1 MFDFRDIRF
10 PVKYYLVLALLVLV
24 GISVAVSLGYAYKNE
39 LPSIEQIYNIEPP
52 VVTTI
57 YDRNGVVLQKFH
69 YENRILVPYNKIPPY
84 VIQALIATED
94 DKFYQHW
101 GVEWRGVMRALF
113 RNVFFGFGSG
123 GGSTITQQL
132 ARMLFLNRE
141 ISMER
146 KFKEALTAL
155 KIERTYSKDEILEM
169 YLNLY
174 YFGNSAY
181 GIETAARNYF
191 NKNTEALTIEEGA
204 LLVAIVNAPSRYSPI
219 DHPDRALQRRNYV
232 LGRMESEGYISKD
245 MADSLRNIPIKL
257 DLSQNATGAAPYF
270 TEMVR
275 QYLTDKYGDEQF
287 YKGGLNVYTT
297 LDSRLQK
304 IAEHSLK
311 IQLDSIQTRIERTKW
326 LGNPEYSV
334 VVYDSLKH
342 KKAYQF
348 KQIQGAFVGIDN
360 ETGDIL
366 TLIGGKDF
374 GKYKFNRAVQA
385 KRQPGSAFKPFVY
398 TEAMAQGYHP
408 CDIFYDTPIVLTIP
422 GSTEWSPQNFD
433 NEFQGAMSL
442 RTGLAR
448 SRNLIAIKLLQMVGA
463 KPVIEIAHKM
473 GIRSTLTP
481 NPSLAIGTS
490 EVTVLE
496 LVSAYSCFPNGGIHV
511 EPRFITKVVDRYG
524 NLLEENSSST
534 RQVAI
539 PPAVDYMTVS
549 MMQSVMDDSGATGA
563 GARSRGFYRPAGGK
577 TGTSDNFC
585 DAWFVG
591 YTAQVTAGCWIGFD
605 DKTSLGHNQTGS
617 MNALPI
623 WTDFMTAAVDSL
635 PIENFVEPPGIVHD
649 TVCVE
654 SGKLATPFCPRTRDE
669 IFLGDFTIKEKCPLH
684 KRRAE
689 IGEPQRLA
697 ASSNH

>member
-1 MFDFRDIRF
+1 MRMPDLRDIKWPIKF
-10 PVKYYLVLALLVLV
+10 YAILVVLAILGSLF
-24 GISVAVSLGYAYKNE
+24 AVSLALAYRDE

-57 YDRNGVVLQKFH
+57 YDRNGKVLQKFH
-69 YENRILVPYNKIPPY
+69 IENRVLVPFNKIPPH

-94 DKFYQHW
+94 DRFYDHW
-101 GVEWRGVMRALF
+101 GVEWRGVARAVF

-123 GGSTITQQL
+123 GGSTISQQL
-132 ARMLFLNRE
+132 SRMLFLSRE

-146 KFKEALTAL
+146 KIKEAMTAL
-155 KIERTYSKDEILEM
+155 KIERTYSKNEILEM

-174 YFGNSAY
+174 YFGNSSY

-191 NKNTEALTIEEGA
+191 NKNAEALTIDEGA
-204 LLVAIVNAPSRYSPI
+204 LLVAIVNAPTRYSPI

-232 LGRMESEGYISKD
+232 LSRMESEGYINE
-245 MADSLRNIPIKL
+245 SLCEELKKTPIKL
-257 DLSQNATGAAPYF
+257 DLSQNAVGAAPYF

-275 QYLTDKYGDEQF
+275 QYLTSKYGNEQF

-297 LDSRLQK
+297 IDTRLQQV
-304 IAEHSLK
+304 AEQSMHD
-311 IQLDSIQTRIERTKW
+311 QLDSIQTRIERTKW
-326 LGNPEYSV
+326 LGNPQYCDI
-334 VVYDSLKH
+334 VYDSVKH
-342 KKAYQF
+342 KKVYQY

-366 TLIGGKDF
+366 TMIGGKDF
-374 GKYKFNRAVQA
+374 NKYKYNRAMQA

-398 TEAMAQGYHP
+398 TAAVMKGYHP

-422 GSTEWSPQNFD
+422 GSTEWSPHNFD
-433 NEFQGAMSL
+433 DEFQGAMPL

-463 KPVIEIAHKM
+463 KPVIEVAHKM
-473 GIRSTLTP
+473 GIASPLAP

-490 EVTVLE
+490 EVDVLE
-496 LVSAYSCFPNGGIHV
+496 LVSAYTCFPNGGIHV
-511 EPRFITKVVDRYG
+511 APRFITKVIDRYG
-524 NLLEENSSST
+524 NLLEENGVAP

-539 PPAVDYMTVS
+539 PPAPAYMMVNL
-549 MMQSVMDDSGATGA
+549 MQSVMDDSGATGA
-563 GARSRGFYRPAGGK
+563 GARTRGFYRPAGGK

-617 MNALPI
+617 LNALPI
-623 WTDFMTAAVDSL
+623 WADFMTAAVDSL
-635 PIENFVEPPGIVHD
+635 PVEDFPEPPGITHMEI
-649 TVCVE
+649 CVE
-654 SGKLATPFCPRTRDE
+654 SGKKAAAFCPHVRDE
-669 IFLGDFTIKEKCPLH
+669 VFLSEYQITDVCPLH
-684 KRRAE
+684 RKHADAGSGQGSPPK
-689 IGEPQRLA
+689 I
-697 ASSNH
+697 